1 MEAVRIETVVEANGT
16 VTIDNLPFSTGEK
29 VEIIV
34 LANTTAKAAEKQES
48 PLKGLRAIY
57 LQDPFEP
64 ACPAEDWEVLR

>member
-1 MEAVRIETVVEANGT
+1 MEAVRVETFVQANGT

-34 LANTTAKAAEKQES
+34 LANTSVKTAEAQVHPFKGS
-48 PLKGLRAIY
+48 PAVY

-64 ACPAEDWEVLR
+64 ACPEEDWEVLR